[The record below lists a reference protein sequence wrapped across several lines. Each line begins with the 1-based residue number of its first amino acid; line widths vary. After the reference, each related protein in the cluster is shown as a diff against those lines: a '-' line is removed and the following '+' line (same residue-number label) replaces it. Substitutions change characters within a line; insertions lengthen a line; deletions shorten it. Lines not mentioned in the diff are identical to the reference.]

1 MSQMVRK
8 NYPELGEVKA
18 PYVHSVKHGN
28 TLYISGLTAF
38 GTRAQQAG
46 IGAQAEEVFTQIR
59 TVARA
64 EGIDF
69 SSLIKVTIFIT
80 SFDEIGELRKVLYRN
95 YGDHL
100 PASSLV
106 EVSRLFSADLKIE
119 IEAIFGLLASVYC
132 PGRGL
137 RRRADSI
144 NLFDAFG

>member
-46 IGAQAEEVFTQIR
+46 IGAQAVEVFTQIR
-59 TVARA
+59 TVARV

-69 SSLIKVTIFIT
+69 LSLIKVTIFIT
-80 SFDEIGELRKVLYRN
+80 SFDEIDELR
-95 YGDHL
+95 
-100 PASSLV
+100 
-106 EVSRLFSADLKIE
+106 
-119 IEAIFGLLASVYC
+119 
-132 PGRGL
+132 
-137 RRRADSI
+137 
-144 NLFDAFG
+144 